1 MREPLHPEESARH
14 PERPPS
20 ARPRRTRTC
29 FLLLLFPLAL
39 LVSACE
45 DLPAPPNVAPA
56 ASFFYTPVAPITAG
70 QTPVTF
76 NADASRDTDGHIN
89 EYAWNWGDG
98 TAAQSS
104 STSTMVHVFPDNPG
118 LRCIEA
124 KYAVQLTV
132 TDDKGE
138 SSSTSQQVTVVEPPT
153 PGSEACR

>member
-1 MREPLHPEESARH
+1 MREPRRPEE
-14 PERPPS
+14 
-20 ARPRRTRTC
+20 PRRASRRGIRNLRVL
-29 FLLLLFPLAL
+29 FLLPLAL

-98 TAAQSS
+98 TAVQSS
-104 STSTMVHVFPDNPG
+104 GTSTMVHVFPDNPD

-138 SSSTSQQVTVVEPPT
+138 SSSTSQQVTVVEPPA